1 MSACAEPHCRPSTSS
16 TPQRHRL
23 PAPSRSGGAR
33 PRSPRGV
40 SQPRPRSSLPPALT
54 RFHKISASPA
64 RARSPGG
71 RGLRAGEGRASGR
84 TTAGR
89 PASPSVGS
97 PPARGTP
104 WAFPLHGGGG
114 GGDFAWRGSWGGW
127 PAARVSGA
135 SVCII
140 AVREDAAECAS
151 SSSVLRADS
160 AAAAKGSA
168 RPPPEGGRQGHGG
181 NGRQPLR
188 DAGPR
193 AMQNTD
199 LIRWK
204 ARHRPCLLQS

>member
-1 MSACAEPHCRPSTSS
+1 MQEF
-16 TPQRHRL
+16 
-23 PAPSRSGGAR
+23 
-33 PRSPRGV
+33 
-40 SQPRPRSSLPPALT
+40 SSLDGAILIDKP
-54 RFHKISASPA
+54 
-64 RARSPGG
+64 
-71 RGLRAGEGRASGR
+71 SGR

-114 GGDFAWRGSWGGW
+114 GGEFAWRGSWGGW